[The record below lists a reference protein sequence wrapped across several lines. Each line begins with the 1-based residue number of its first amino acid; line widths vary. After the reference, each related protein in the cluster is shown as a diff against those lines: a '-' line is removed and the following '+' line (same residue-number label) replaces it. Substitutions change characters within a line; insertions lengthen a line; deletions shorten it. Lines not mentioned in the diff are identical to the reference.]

1 MSLWWACDLT
11 SKKSNLT
18 PPTVGQIWFLPHNR
32 LLLLKLCKITPTAV
46 FIVVSL
52 IWHVWPWSNR
62 LSVGHVAPKIKR
74 KKKKYNGPTFQ
85 WDIIT
90 LLFFHLYRC
99 SFLKMSDESSQA
111 AVGRERRWG
120 AAGRR
125 HLGQQSQGGRE
136 RELGRGRGRR
146 GPGHADDGVPPH
158 CPWP

>member
-1 MSLWWACDLT
+1 MIPTPQPPPITETMQNNSHGSIYSGFTDLACLT
-11 SKKSNLT
+11 LVKPIECRTRGTKNK
-18 PPTVGQIWFLPHNR
+18 N
-32 LLLLKLCKITPTAV
+32 
-46 FIVVSL
+46 
-52 IWHVWPWSNR
+52 
-62 LSVGHVAPKIKR
+62 

-146 GPGHADDGVPPH
+146 GPGHADDGAPPH
-158 CPWP
+158 CP